1 MNQTPID
8 KEEEWLEEIDNRS
21 TMGFLD
27 HLEELRWTLFKC
39 AGAFFAAVAAIVFF
53 IGNISEF
60 LNGPYY
66 QAFEAQ
72 GVESGGLFMISPL
85 GVFTVLIQ
93 ILALGGLGLSLP
105 AMLYFLARFIAP
117 ALKKEEMRVLLPACV
132 IAFLLFLG
140 GLVFSYTFIVP
151 KALEF
156 SIRMNRMLDYEIM
169 WTADRYYSLLVWTML
184 GMGTCFQFPLVV
196 YILVYLRV
204 VTTDMLYK
212 VRRYMIVVFF
222 LLGAL
227 LTPTW
232 DPISQALVALPMWLL
247 YEISVFLAR
256 RMERRRDAEMEEIL
270 GAGGESEE
278 D

>member
-1 MNQTPID
+1 MDRAPID
-8 KEEEWLEEIDNRS
+8 KKEEWLEEVDDRS

-39 AGAFFAAVAAIVFF
+39 AAAFFVAVGAIVLF

-93 ILALGGLGLSLP
+93 ILVLGGLGLSMP
-105 AMLYFLARFIAP
+105 AMLYFLASFIAP
-117 ALKKEEMRVLLPACV
+117 ALKKEEMRVLLPACIV
-132 IAFLLFLG
+132 AFLLFLG
-140 GLVFSYTFIVP
+140 GLIFSYTFIVP

-184 GMGTCFQFPLVV
+184 GMGACFQFPLVV
-196 YILVYLRV
+196 YILVYLRI
-204 VTTDMLYK
+204 VTTEMLSK
-212 VRRYMIVVFF
+212 ARRYMIVLFFF
-222 LLGAL
+222 LAAL

-232 DPISQALVALPMWLL
+232 DPFTQALVALPMWFL
-247 YEISVFLAR
+247 YEVSLFLAR
-256 RMERRRDAEMEEIL
+256 RLEVRREKEMEEL
-270 GAGGESEE
+270 FGDDDEGF

>member
-8 KEEEWLEEIDNRS
+8 KKEEWLEEVDDRS

-39 AGAFFAAVAAIVFF
+39 AAAFFVAVGAIVLF

-93 ILALGGLGLSLP
+93 ILVLGGLGLSMP
-105 AMLYFLARFIAP
+105 AMLYFLASFIAP
-117 ALKKEEMRVLLPACV
+117 ALKKEEMRVLLPACIV
-132 IAFLLFLG
+132 AFLLFLG
-140 GLVFSYTFIVP
+140 GLIFSYTFIVP

-184 GMGTCFQFPLVV
+184 GMGACFQFPLVV
-196 YILVYLRV
+196 YILVYLRI
-204 VTTDMLYK
+204 VTTEMLSK
-212 VRRYMIVVFF
+212 ARRYMIVLFFF
-222 LLGAL
+222 LAAL

-232 DPISQALVALPMWLL
+232 DPFTQALVALPMWFL
-247 YEISVFLAR
+247 YEVSLFLAR
-256 RMERRRDAEMEEIL
+256 RLEVRREKEMEEL
-270 GAGGESEE
+270 FGDDDEGF

>member
-8 KEEEWLEEIDNRS
+8 KKEEWLEEVDDRS

-39 AGAFFAAVAAIVFF
+39 AAAFFVAVGAIVLF

-93 ILALGGLGLSLP
+93 ILVLGGLGLSMP
-105 AMLYFLARFIAP
+105 AMLYFLASFIAP
-117 ALKKEEMRVLLPACV
+117 ALKKEEMRVLLPACIV
-132 IAFLLFLG
+132 AFLLFLG
-140 GLVFSYTFIVP
+140 GLIFSYTFIVP

-184 GMGTCFQFPLVV
+184 GMGACFQFPLVV
-196 YILVYLRV
+196 YILVYLRI
-204 VTTDMLYK
+204 VTTEMLSK
-212 VRRYMIVVFF
+212 ARRYMIVLFFF
-222 LLGAL
+222 LSAL

-232 DPISQALVALPMWLL
+232 DPFTQALVALPMWFL
-247 YEISVFLAR
+247 YEVSLFLAR
-256 RMERRRDAEMEEIL
+256 RLEVRREKEMEEL
-270 GAGGESEE
+270 FGDDDEGF